1 MTRDSRLE
9 QVAQCIL
16 CQRNHQ
22 WQTEDVVRKWK
33 LKIEDSL
40 NQEEEEQIHLEPSVS
55 ELSAQLAQ
63 LTAQLETISRER
75 RERANLQRDEQSD
88 RVSQET
94 PSPISTPQSTSAS
107 QMQPSSRRRDVVASR
122 RDSPSTA
129 PATSRSTHRLRSEA
143 HPRTPIEER
152 SNNPAE
158 PVTRSALQTT
168 ASSRRVLPHTTQRR
182 VENTTTA
189 TSGSREQQTPDVHPL
204 NSQDAERSSADA
216 PANEESPRGVDLEQA
231 VRSLAVSSEDTSTDA
246 STPIRATPEPRTPA
260 AEHNRA
266 SRTISDHVRELSEE
280 SQCSICLE
288 NLLDGRVLTYC
299 RAQCMQFFHGNC
311 MKDWLRQSK
320 TCPYWYVAPT
330 IFSCLLLT
338 FLVLQS
344 FALDKLPA
352 DQELIYCERR
362 RDSVM

>member
-1 MTRDSRLE
+1 MGESSESTELE

-266 SRTISDHVRELSEE
+266 SRTISDHSSHVLSSAMHAIFPWKLHEGLA
-280 SQCSICLE
+280 SAKQ
-288 NLLDGRVLTYC
+288 DVPVL
-299 RAQCMQFFHGNC
+299 
-311 MKDWLRQSK
+311 
-320 TCPYWYVAPT
+320 
-330 IFSCLLLT
+330 
-338 FLVLQS
+338 S